1 MPADYAVLAPI
12 YDKLGLSA
20 RAAEMIPHLFSF
32 AQVTHAWMGRR
43 VLELGT
49 GTGGTA
55 YWLSRR
61 GLNVTAVD
69 SSAEMIEIASH
80 AFETSGMGLMWRQA
94 DARFLDNSF
103 DNTDMVIAL
112 DLINDLNSLKDL
124 EAVITTAFRV
134 LEPGR
139 MLMFDMLTVRGMA
152 MLDQHNAEVYSD
164 DDMTV
169 FASRQFDYDRQT
181 STTRYTIFQRQ
192 RNSPY
197 YLRSTAVHTL
207 RGYPVQVVQALLSR
221 TGFEL
226 LALTDMDLQPF
237 DAASLNGERVLF
249 VSKKPGGTEE

>member
-20 RAAEMIPHLFSF
+20 RAAEFIPQLFSF

-49 GTGGTA
+49 GTGAVA

-69 SSAEMIEIASH
+69 SSAEMIGIASQ

-94 DARFLDNSF
+94 DARFLNQEY

-112 DLINDLNSLKDL
+112 DLVNDLNSLKDL
-124 EAVITTAFRV
+124 EAVIATSFRV

-139 MLMFDMLTVRGMA
+139 MLIFDMLTVRGLA
-152 MLDQHNAEVYSD
+152 QLDQHNAEVYSD

-169 FASRQFDYDRQT
+169 FATRQFDHDRQT
-181 STTRYTIFQRQ
+181 SSTRYTIFQRQ

-197 YLRSTAVHTL
+197 YLRSTAQQSQ

-226 LALTDMDLQPF
+226 IALTDMDLQPF
-237 DAASLNGERVLF
+237 DAATPNGDRVLF
-249 VSKKPGGTEE
+249 VARKPGGTEE

>member
-12 YDKLGLSA
+12 YDKLGLSTRTA
-20 RAAEMIPHLFSF
+20 DLIPQLFSF

-49 GTGGTA
+49 GTGAVA

-69 SSAEMIEIASH
+69 SSAEMITIASQ

-94 DARFLDNSF
+94 DARFLNQEF

-112 DLINDLNSLKDL
+112 DLVNDLNSLKDL
-124 EAVITTAFRV
+124 EAVIGTSFRV
-134 LEPGR
+134 LEPGK
-139 MLMFDMLTVRGMA
+139 MLIFDMLTVRGLA
-152 MLDQHNAEVYSD
+152 QLDQHNAEVYSD
-164 DDMTV
+164 
-169 FASRQFDYDRQT
+169 
-181 STTRYTIFQRQ
+181 TIFQRQ

-197 YLRSTAVHTL
+197 YLRSTAMQSH

-226 LALTDMDLQPF
+226 IALTDMDLQPF
-237 DAASLNGERVLF
+237 DAANPNGDRVLF
-249 VSKKPGGTEE
+249 VARKPGGTED